1 MPCLGN
7 KQFRCPGKHIVAQA
21 SDLPGVRV
29 SGSGSPIRKR
39 HLTGPPRCSGGSL
52 ASPIRAKRPPQHAL
66 GVRPG
71 SQSCTA
77 APALPKALRSSHR
90 VDLVAATKSPPHS
103 CPPEPVRLGLRGCA
117 GDWLAREPR
126 PAAATFLR
134 ESTRLLAWSPPRR
147 VPVAVSG
154 RVRPRLDARL
164 PPPL

>member
-1 MPCLGN
+1 M
-7 KQFRCPGKHIVAQA
+7 AQV
-21 SDLPGVRV
+21 SDLRGVRV
-29 SGSGSPIRKR
+29 SRC
-39 HLTGPPRCSGGSL
+39 PRVAPNTQALPNWPSEVLWGVPGIAYQSE
-52 ASPIRAKRPPQHAL
+52 AAPQHAL

-71 SQSCTA
+71 SRSCTA
-77 APALPKALRSSHR
+77 APAPPKALRSSHR

-147 VPVAVSG
+147 VLVAVSG
-154 RVRPRLDARL
+154 GLRPRLDARL